1 MNDKTPKKKSCYDNY
16 MDITNQSIESL
27 LHTLA
32 DERKEAFKVII
43 NMMTEITQRQPK
55 LWGTIVGFG
64 KLHYRYKTGH
74 SGDMPI
80 LGLANRKEAITLYLS
95 NDIEKFKQLK
105 KLGQYKIGKACLYI
119 KQLRD
124 IDLHVLKDIMKTAF
138 QEALAYPFVRLIE

>member
-1 MNDKTPKKKSCYDNY
+1 MNDKTPRKKSCYDNH